1 MQPDVL
7 CGGSKREEKKDS
19 EENDA
24 DCEFLQIIYNGLL
37 LCVQH
42 IIVVLI
48 KYEMTELGMNVMF
61 NRVVV
66 E

>member
-7 CGGSKREEKKDS
+7 CGGSRREEKKDS

-24 DCEFLQIIYNGLL
+24 VCEFLQIIYNALL

-42 IIVVLI
+42 LIVVLI
-48 KYEMTELGMNVMF
+48 KSEITLNLE
-61 NRVVV
+61 
-66 E
+66 